1 MIHTLLD
8 FGGRSRLPSILQTE
22 AAECGLACLAMIA
35 SYHGHRIDLNTL
47 RRRYPVSLKG
57 VTLRGLIQV
66 ADQMHLACRPVRFEL
81 HDIRLLTL
89 PAVVHWDMNHF
100 VVLKAITSKGVIV
113 HDPASGSRMYLFAE
127 ASRHLTGVALELSP
141 TEGFAPKNEKARLPL
156 QAFWGHLSGM
166 GAPLTQIFVLSVIL
180 ELLVVAAPF
189 YMQLTVDEV
198 IARGDASLMLTLALG
213 FGLLT
218 AINVA
223 TFALR
228 SHIAL
233 VVQNAVHFHM
243 GARLF
248 HHLIRLPLSF
258 FEKRHIGDVLSRFQS
273 LEPIRNVLAEGLILA
288 TIDGIM
294 ASATLTMI
302 FLYSVR
308 LGLVVL
314 TALLLYLILR
324 LCHLSEIPQS

>member
-1 MIHTLLD
+1 M
-8 FGGRSRLPSILQTE
+8 
-22 AAECGLACLAMIA
+22 
-35 SYHGHRIDLNTL
+35 
-47 RRRYPVSLKG
+47 
-57 VTLRGLIQV
+57 
-66 ADQMHLACRPVRFEL
+66 
-81 HDIRLLTL
+81 TL
-89 PAVVHWDMNHF
+89 PAIVHWDSELLRGF
-100 VVLKAITSKGVIV
+100 VSGQQLGSCYSFHPAFGVQTYSLTLASK
-113 HDPASGSRMYLFAE
+113 
-127 ASRHLTGVALELSP
+127 HLTGVARELWP
-141 TEGFAPKNEKARLPL
+141 AEGFTRKNEKTQRPFR
-156 QAFWGHLSGM
+156 AFWGHLSGM
-166 GAPLTQIFVLSVIL
+166 GSPLIQIFVLSVIL
-180 ELLVVAAPF
+180 ELFVVAAPF

-198 IARGDASLMLTLALG
+198 VARGDASLMLTLALG

-288 TIDGIM
+288 AIDGIM
-294 ASATLTMI
+294 AIVTLTMI
-302 FLYSVR
+302 FLYSPQ
-308 LGLVVL
+308 LALVVL
-314 TALLLYLILR
+314 TALMLYFILR
-324 LCHLSEIPQS
+324 LATYRRFRNLNEDPFGLWRKRTRISSKVRAPSRASSCSTGDRS

>member
-1 MIHTLLD
+1 
-8 FGGRSRLPSILQTE
+8 
-22 AAECGLACLAMIA
+22 
-35 SYHGHRIDLNTL
+35 
-47 RRRYPVSLKG
+47 
-57 VTLRGLIQV
+57 
-66 ADQMHLACRPVRFEL
+66 
-81 HDIRLLTL
+81 
-89 PAVVHWDMNHF
+89 
-100 VVLKAITSKGVIV
+100 
-113 HDPASGSRMYLFAE
+113 
-127 ASRHLTGVALELSP
+127 
-141 TEGFAPKNEKARLPL
+141 
-156 QAFWGHLSGM
+156 
-166 GAPLTQIFVLSVIL
+166 
-180 ELLVVAAPF
+180 
-189 YMQLTVDEV
+189 
-198 IARGDASLMLTLALG
+198 MLTLALG

-314 TALLLYLILR
+314 TALLMYLILR
-324 LCHLSEIPQS
+324 LCHLSEIP